1 MKFQVKLIK
10 LLGEKDMSQ
19 RELARKTNLPYT
31 TINSICATQK
41 NKTITL
47 RSILRISRALN
58 MTIYEL
64 IEGTDYEEKEENAN
78 L

>member
-10 LLGEKDMSQ
+10 LLDEKDMTQ
-19 RELARKTNLPYT
+19 RELAKKANLPYST
-31 TINSICATQK
+31 VNSICVSRTI
-41 NKTITL
+41 KTVTL
-47 RSILRISRALN
+47 RSILRISKALN
-58 MTIYEL
+58 MTICEL